1 MTAPLL
7 ETRAL
12 GREFGALQALS
23 DVTLAVAPRELRA
36 VIGPNGAGKT
46 TFFHLLS
53 GILRPTRGEILF
65 RGETVTALPAHARCR
80 RGISRTFQVTSL
92 FPELSVLENVRLAIQ
107 AKHGGNTRLL
117 GGRGLLART
126 RARAHE
132 ALGFFGLA
140 DRPGV
145 AAGTLPHGDQRLL
158 EIAPLFVRMLG
169 ELLGRLRAEGLTLL
183 LVEQNVRLALAVA
196 DRVAVLSRGTVV
208 FAGATAEFHRRGDEL
223 RGRYLAV

>member
-1 MTAPLL
+1 VTAPLL

-117 GGRGLLART
+117 GGRG
-126 RARAHE
+126 
-132 ALGFFGLA
+132 
-140 DRPGV
+140 
-145 AAGTLPHGDQRLL
+145 
-158 EIAPLFVRMLG
+158 
-169 ELLGRLRAEGLTLL
+169 
-183 LVEQNVRLALAVA
+183 
-196 DRVAVLSRGTVV
+196 
-208 FAGATAEFHRRGDEL
+208 RRSD
-223 RGRYLAV
+223 